1 MFYPGEP
8 ERGGYKPVARCAT
21 ATQNGLRNKDALIL
35 QNASSLQLPYEA
47 INPLVFAEE
56 EICLHPYNVIDYEQL
71 TQGLNR
77 LRQKAGR
84 VVVEGTGGWRSLMND
99 ARPLS
104 AWVIEQ
110 QLPVIMVVGIQSG
123 CISHALLTAESIV
136 HDGLPLLGWVAN
148 RINPGLAHYADIIDV
163 LRTKIAAPLLG
174 ELPYLPRPEQRD
186 LTSYLQLSS
195 LISTEVHFE
204 RAKIARK

>member
-1 MFYPGEP
+1 METLFITGTDTAVGKTVVS
-8 ERGGYKPVARCAT
+8 RALLQCFTQANLSAVGYKPVARCAT

-104 AWVIEQ
+104 AWVIE
-110 QLPVIMVVGIQSG
+110 
-123 CISHALLTAESIV
+123 
-136 HDGLPLLGWVAN
+136 
-148 RINPGLAHYADIIDV
+148 
-163 LRTKIAAPLLG
+163 
-174 ELPYLPRPEQRD
+174 
-186 LTSYLQLSS
+186 
-195 LISTEVHFE
+195 
-204 RAKIARK
+204 